1 MDQDIPF
8 QVVHLIEQM
17 LNKSDNVH
25 VRANYRQRLD
35 SIRKAIDQG
44 IKKYDNEMLLTSSV
58 VKGKSGLKRRA

>member
-1 MDQDIPF
+1 MDKDIPF

-35 SIRKAIDQG
+35 SIRKVIDQG
-44 IKKYDNEMLLTSSV
+44 IKKYDNEMLLSSTTA
-58 VKGKSGLKRRA
+58 KGKSNAKRA

>member
-1 MDQDIPF
+1 MDKDIPF

-35 SIRKAIDQG
+35 SIRKAIDHG
-44 IKKYDNEMLLTSSV
+44 IKKYDNEMLLSSATA
-58 VKGKSGLKRRA
+58 KGRSNAKRA